1 MKSGEASIPLASI
14 TRMPSCDNSSPI
26 SAILPSRMAISTGVV
41 VFSSQALRNNQLSCK
56 GSPLQ
61 VSEASSVVID
71 IWRLKASQQDGN
83 QWRLK
88 SVLGSVEFDTAEYQ
102 LHPRPHSV
110 WRGQWGGA
118 GGDPI
123 LL

>member
-14 TRMPSCDNSSPI
+14 TRLPSCDNPSPI
-26 SAILPSRMAISTGVV
+26 SAILPSRMAISTGVA
-41 VFSSQALRNNQLSCK
+41 VFSSQVLRNNQLSCK

-61 VSEASSVVID
+61 VPEASSVVMD
-71 IWRLKASQQDGN
+71 IRRFKDSQQAGN

-102 LHPRPHSV
+102 LHPRSHSV
-110 WRGQWGGA
+110 WLEQ
-118 GGDPI
+118 
-123 LL
+123 